1 MTFKGYHCARNIRT
15 FLAKH
20 EKPQELEVPFQEQL
34 SNIFFSAFDS
44 NIKDHLSHI
53 LTNIYLDSLSESV
66 ARTYSKYQTGSCR
79 IGAVED

>member
-1 MTFKGYHCARNIRT
+1 MKNRRSLKFLFRNSS
-15 FLAKH
+15 
-20 EKPQELEVPFQEQL
+20 V
-34 SNIFFSAFDS
+34 IFFSAFDS